1 MDCLFPEG
9 GNRVSFILFPL
20 SLACIKCSV
29 IAWMNWPEN
38 KLAKQWNWV
47 LWALVSSF
55 CRSGRPCGVVKFVH
69 CTSELAGDNWRVL
82 KPRFSTCQV
91 MSLVQRGV
99 PFLFFIKV
107 PYRPAVALFR
117 RMVLDSLASRRFWLN
132 HYGLRPQKLYSS
144 ENLQMIQIFL
154 LIWVPLDWWSV
165 KFFLP
170 LVGGDF
176 TLNFIF

>member
-1 MDCLFPEG
+1 M
-9 GNRVSFILFPL
+9 
-20 SLACIKCSV
+20 
-29 IAWMNWPEN
+29 
-38 KLAKQWNWV
+38 KLR
-47 LWALVSSF
+47 ALVSSF
-55 CRSGRPCGVVKFVH
+55 CRSGRPCGVVKFVP

-117 RMVLDSLASRRFWLN
+117 RMVLDSLASGRFWLN

-144 ENLQMIQIFL
+144 ENLQMIQISL
-154 LIWVPLDWWSV
+154 LICRSLFRVSWTARRSNQSILEEISLNIHWKDWCWSW
-165 KFFLP
+165 
-170 LVGGDF
+170 DF
-176 TLNFIF
+176 NTLATWCEELTH